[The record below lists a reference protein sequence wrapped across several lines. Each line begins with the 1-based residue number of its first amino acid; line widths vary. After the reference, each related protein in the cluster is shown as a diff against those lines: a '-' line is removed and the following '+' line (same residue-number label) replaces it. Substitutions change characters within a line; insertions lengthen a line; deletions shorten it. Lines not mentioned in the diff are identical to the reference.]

1 MNPVQWFFA
10 VGGAVFILG
19 ALFARELPYDGMNI
33 VALVFAIIGFA
44 WLVPQL
50 ITWVIGR
57 NRGT

>member
-10 VGGAVFILG
+10 VGGALFILA
-19 ALFARELPYDGMNI
+19 ALFVRELPYDGMGI

-50 ITWVIGR
+50 IIWVSGR
-57 NRGT
+57 NRES